1 MKKFL
6 IAFLLVCLGVKPMYA
21 AGIERGLSLSCKKY
35 YPCSLICSEGEK
47 CEMTAAEKSELNKV
61 FEDNI
66 KQVGFRRAAMSRFV
80 SLYSQGFS
88 DDSFMKVCDIAFAD
102 LLQQN
107 RRDEMVNKCST
118 FYTELLKVY
127 FEAGKPCTNNGGVGV
142 YVIADGQMKCK
153 LRYCKAKAIGMEV
166 TKDGFN
172 CMSKHIHSADN
183 FRSEA
188 DKETRQT
195 NTKEFLANTRSRFEN
210 SPYLYYK
217 YDGNVTAYEKEIKQ
231 QIEDYVNGVID
242 EDPTDMSKVKK
253 LDDEFFEEVCR
264 QYGGYVEYS
273 PEFSAMQ
280 ESGNFIYRPRPGSG
294 VLCETKYIWMMDLS
308 TVDADYK
315 CKPLQNRYG
324 TLYVCEQIDEKSLS
338 GDDKLALEQRK
349 REEAQRAKLCKGYGS
364 VEVLNTVAA
373 ISKDLQNKS
382 NQNNSLS
389 IYYDYE
395 ECFNSYGYFLKQAG
409 DGSFY
414 IEQSGK

>member
-6 IAFLLVCLGVKPMYA
+6 IAFLLGCLGVKPMYA
-21 AGIERGLSLSCKKY
+21 AGIERGLTLSCNKD

-107 RRDEMVNKCST
+107 RREEMVNNCT
-118 FYTELLKVY
+118 AFYTNLLKVY
-127 FEAGKPCTNNGGVGV
+127 FDAGKTCNANRGTGI
-142 YVIADGQMKCK
+142 YIIADGQMKCK
-153 LRYCKAKAIGMEV
+153 LRRCVAPWSWSYEV
-166 TKDGFN
+166 SADGFE
-172 CMSKHIHSADN
+172 CISKVLNRDKSN
-183 FRSEA
+183 FRSVA

-280 ESGNFIYRPRPGSG
+280 ESGNFIYRPRPGSS
-294 VLCETKYIWMMDLS
+294 VLCKT
-308 TVDADYK
+308 TF
-315 CKPLQNRYG
+315 G
-324 TLYVCEQIDEKSLS
+324 
-338 GDDKLALEQRK
+338 
-349 REEAQRAKLCKGYGS
+349 
-364 VEVLNTVAA
+364 
-373 ISKDLQNKS
+373 
-382 NQNNSLS
+382 
-389 IYYDYE
+389 
-395 ECFNSYGYFLKQAG
+395 
-409 DGSFY
+409 
-414 IEQSGK
+414 